1 MTLIC
6 TAYGGSDERPAIDA
20 GLVPLTPAFMEI
32 LKARQQLTQRL
43 LGAAGA
49 ETLDSLLFH
58 ESSPQWLS
66 WSEALDEMLQ
76 AAEAT
81 GWALVDDHRLASA
94 GLGSGTCQ
102 PPAVRTDCDFMQ
114 VWPERFQFTC
124 RLRNTDTALESTM
137 LYFDEFYTAAGQATP
152 AAPGRHAA

>member
-20 GLVPLTPAFMEI
+20 GLVPLTPAFLEI

-43 LGAAGA
+43 IGSAGA

-66 WSEALDEMLQ
+66 WSEELDEMLQ

-81 GWALVDDHRLASA
+81 GWALIDDHCLASA
-94 GLGSGTCQ
+94 GLGSDTCQ
-102 PPAVRTDCDFMQ
+102 VLAVRTDCDFMQ
-114 VWPERFQFTC
+114 VWPERFQITC
-124 RLRNTDTALESTM
+124 RLHNADTALESTM

-152 AAPGRHAA
+152 AAPRRHAA